1 MDRDKLQHTQ
11 VIDTNILSN
20 KNPKEILKVVN
31 IALNAKGYN
40 PANQIVCYL
49 LSGDPTYITSHDNAR
64 SLIMQIERDE
74 LLEELVDFYLNNL

>member
-1 MDRDKLQHTQ
+1 MDKEKLQCTQ
-11 VIDTNILSN
+11 VINENILSN
-20 KNPKEILKVVN
+20 KNPKEILKIVN
-31 IALNAKGYN
+31 IALTGKGYN